1 MGEAG
6 QEAYWSRERALAH
19 LAALPA
25 GLSEFMTHP
34 GYFDEEL
41 AYSRY
46 GRQREGEL
54 AGLTDPEVVQAVA
67 RDGIRLVH
75 FGSC

>member
-1 MGEAG
+1 MLE
-6 QEAYWSRERALAH
+6 H
-19 LAALPA
+19 LGTLPA

-34 GYFDEEL
+34 GYFDEDL

-46 GRQREGEL
+46 GRQRETEL
-54 AGLTDPEVVQAVA
+54 AGLTDPEVRQAA
-67 RDGIRLVH
+67 GRNGIRLAH

>member
-1 MGEAG
+1 MIGFM
-6 QEAYWSRERALAH
+6 LAF
-19 LAALPA
+19 LIVVAFVAVLPA

-34 GYFDEEL
+34 GYFDEDL

-46 GRQREGEL
+46 GRQRETEL
-54 AGLTDPEVVQAVA
+54 AGLTDPEVRQAA
-67 RDGIRLVH
+67 GRHGIRLAH